1 MAPNTSQQKLKRRRV
16 NPLTAGLSGSVSLI
30 FVVALWLLFAPTTM
44 GGKFAY
50 FFVVGNSMEPR
61 ITADDLVF
69 LRAAERYDVGD
80 VIGYRDPILG
90 TVVHRIRA
98 LDGDRYITRGDN
110 RDADDPYRPFQSD
123 VLGREWHVLN
133 NGAHIVRTIQSPKSA
148 VTLTVL
154 SLAVGMMQA
163 KPRRPTRR
171 MRRMRK
177 TLDQRTPG
185 WVGQLSHK
193 SMTGDS
199 IVTLSSTLLFT
210 AVGLAGVM
218 LWNGTERIVTKDIVL
233 TQSGKLEYTALA
245 GIGLYDGDKVTT
257 GQPIFTQLGT
267 QMPVSFTY
275 EVTPTSKDATVGGV
289 RGMVRLA
296 VELSQDNRWRRE
308 FEILPPTPFAGS
320 VATAQGTV
328 DLKALQETADR
339 MEQTALLKYPLYTVR
354 LIAEV
359 KANGNITGRA
369 QDITY
374 RTEYPFQLQELQL
387 IPGLEFKA
395 VAKAPLNV
403 KRDTLESWSTSLP
416 VIGTQIDYTTLQ
428 VLTVVLGIAG
438 AGALGLV
445 YVSTMLAARGGETSL
460 ILARYAPLL
469 VSVQAADVD
478 FGGRIVAVKKFEDL
492 VRMARADG
500 LFIVHAENGVADHFL
515 LVTSEVTYLYSVPR
529 PMEEFQIDEELRPSP
544 AEVLSG
550 LMRPE
555 TTNPLA
561 TAPVLAGTGGTTMT
575 FRGGLERPGTAADAP
590 AAPIAS
596 APSVRTVLPP
606 SSQAPGQARGQA
618 PGISPRVGARLF
630 PRTGTA
636 EAGGSDAPPP
646 SGRNGSASGKKP
658 PTTGGKA
665 LV

>member
-1 MAPNTSQQKLKRRRV
+1 MWY
-16 NPLTAGLSGSVSLI
+16 SVSRI
-30 FVVALWLLFAPTTM
+30 F
-44 GGKFAY
+44 
-50 FFVVGNSMEPR
+50 
-61 ITADDLVF
+61 TADDLVF

-123 VLGREWHVLN
+123 VLGREWHVLD
-133 NGAHIVRTIQSPKSA
+133 NGAHIVRTLQSPKSA

-154 SLAVGMMQA
+154 SLAFGMVQA

-233 TQSGKLEYTALA
+233 EQSGKLEYTALA
-245 GIGLYDGDKVTT
+245 GTGLYDGDKVTT

-275 EVTPTSKDATVGGV
+275 EVKPTSKDATVGGV

-296 VELSQDNRWRRE
+296 VELSQDNKWRRE
-308 FEILPPTPFAGS
+308 FEVLPATPFAGS
-320 VATAQGTV
+320 VATAQGIV

-354 LIAEV
+354 IIAEV

-369 QDITY
+369 QDFTY

-428 VLTVVLGIAG
+428 VLTLVLGISG

-500 LFIVHAENGVADHFL
+500 LFIVHAENGVADHFML
-515 LVTSEVTYLYSVPR
+515 MTSEVTYLYSVPR
-529 PMEEFQIDEELRPSP
+529 PAEEFHFDEELRPSP
-544 AEVLSG
+544 NEVLSG
-550 LMRPE
+550 LIRPDA
-555 TTNPLA
+555 TTSPLA

-575 FRGGLERPGTAADAP
+575 FRGGLERPGTAT
-590 AAPIAS
+590 AAPTSPVAS
-596 APSVRTVLPP
+596 APPARAVPPGTVLPGT
-606 SSQAPGQARGQA
+606 SQAPGLARGQA

-636 EAGGSDAPPP
+636 EAGGSDTPPL
-646 SGRNGSASGKKP
+646 SGRNGGTSGKEP
-658 PTTGGKA
+658 PTSGGKA